1 MVSQKAYRIWSLVGF
16 DRELQMADLKTK
28 QAWFSLAIS
37 ALLPGRQSRAL
48 IQGCELFLVALA
60 RLES

>member
-37 ALLPGRQSRAL
+37 AGAAIKGLDTG
-48 IQGCELFLVALA
+48 LFLVALA